1 MSSAPPDSAQFS
13 KKNKKE
19 NKTQL
24 SYLPPP
30 CLSASLPLYF
40 PSSGLHFSLELRSCY
55 LTLHQCIHHL
65 LFPHPPLCHIPCVCC
80 PNRGFCQTYRTLPTF
95 HQTNVT
101 LVADR
106 LLILHF
112 SSTVLSSVSQAGLYI
127 TQQSHPAGCQIC
139 LSCRIY
145 VWLHFCRP
153 DLLSGLWDQAAAVS
167 AFIR

>member
-1 MSSAPPDSAQFS
+1 MSSAPPDSAHFS

-30 CLSASLPLYF
+30 CPSASLPLYS

-55 LTLHQCIHHL
+55 LSLHQCIHHL
-65 LFPHPPLCHIPCVCC
+65 LFPHPPPVMSYTKT
-80 PNRGFCQTYRTLPTF
+80 PGGFCQTYRTLPTF

-106 LLILHF
+106 LLVLHV
-112 SSTVLSSVSQAGLYI
+112 SSPVLSSVSQPGLYI
-127 TQQSHPAGCQIC
+127 TQQSHPAGCQVC

-145 VWLHFCRP
+145 VWPHFCRP
-153 DLLSGLWDQAAAVS
+153 DLLSGLWDQAAAVR